1 MTSLLQHVFMGIIR
15 LETCYK
21 GFVPWVSVWF
31 FRTCAGLS
39 GVMLLEAAKLFGL
52 ETDDLECSVLM
63 G

>member
-15 LETCYK
+15 LETCYE
-21 GFVPWVSVWF
+21 GFVPWVIVWF

-39 GVMLLEAAKLFGL
+39 GMMLLEAAKLFGL
-52 ETDDLECSVLM
+52 DTDGLECSVLM